1 MGGNAKYRS
10 HTAVI
15 RNPYNESG
23 FQAMRDSNGKL
34 IRIPESERVVGKDKR
49 TANRANA
56 KERMLNAQAL
66 NEIRDLA
73 RSFRVSARRAKAN
86 KGYSSKNEMDEQRNN
101 LMKLANIA
109 NQIQPGAASDLLKP
123 NPNAQDARKAA
134 KEIEKVLG
142 VKLIV

>member
-23 FQAMRDSNGKL
+23 FQAMRDDNGNL

-56 KERMLNAQAL
+56 KERMLNAKSLKQ
-66 NEIRDLA
+66 IREMAKDV
-73 RSFRVSARRAKAN
+73 RVLRRQMSNGTYLGPTWELVGKI
-86 KGYSSKNEMDEQRNN
+86 DT
-101 LMKLANIA
+101 
-109 NQIQPGAASDLLKP
+109 
-123 NPNAQDARKAA
+123 
-134 KEIEKVLG
+134 KVLKLSAMAQQVDSN
-142 VKLIV
+142 VKLNAAGFAQFDDIERALGIKLS

>member
-23 FQAMRDSNGKL
+23 FQAMRDDNGKL

-56 KERMLNAQAL
+56 KERMMNAQAL
-66 NEIRDLA
+66 KQVRDIAKEIRTINKELG
-73 RSFRVSARRAKAN
+73 SSAKTDFDKVKKALDDY
-86 KGYSSKNEMDEQRNN
+86 K
-101 LMKLANIA
+101 KLGNMA
-109 NQIQPGAASDLLKP
+109 NQIQPGAVSDNSSGLYSSSEIKTIERLL
-123 NPNAQDARKAA
+123 N
-134 KEIEKVLG
+134 
-142 VKLIV
+142 VKLT